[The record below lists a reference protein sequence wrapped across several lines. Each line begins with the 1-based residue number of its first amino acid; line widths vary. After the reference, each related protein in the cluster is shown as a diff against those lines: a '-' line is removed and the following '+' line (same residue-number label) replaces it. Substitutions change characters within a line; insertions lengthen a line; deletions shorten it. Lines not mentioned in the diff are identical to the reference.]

1 MSTQTRRPLREF
13 IPDAA
18 VNNSYVIFAESIATL
33 IVVWLFLAEGLNL
46 AETISSPILVGAA
59 SYELMVSMEWVE
71 HLSAT
76 LRRTIYGFVI
86 TMVVGTV
93 LGLVMGM
100 SDFWEEA
107 LQDYVIIGLALPA
120 LFAAVFAAMWFGV
133 SDTTPMV
140 AAAVISFPFLTQ
152 SVYKAAKDIDAG
164 LIQMTRAFDVSR
176 PRMIKRVIVQSILP
190 AWFGGSRYAFSICWK
205 ITTLAELVAASNGI
219 GFMIERQLELRSM
232 TGMIVWTLL
241 FTLVIII
248 FEYGILQQI
257 EKRVFAWRP
266 QPTISW

>member
-1 MSTQTRRPLREF
+1 VSTQTDRSLRNLVP
-13 IPDAA
+13 IAA
-18 VNNSYVIFAESIATL
+18 ISNSYVVFIESIVAFV
-33 IVVWLFLAEGLNL
+33 IVWLFFAEGLNL
-46 AETISSPILVGAA
+46 SGTISSPILVATA
-59 SYELMVSMEWVE
+59 IAELMVSMEWVE
-71 HLSAT
+71 HLWAT

-107 LQDYVIIGLALPA
+107 LQDYIIIGLALPA

-140 AAAVISFPFLTQ
+140 AGAIISFPFLTQ
-152 SVYKAAKDIDAG
+152 SVYEAAKDIDAG

-176 PRMIKRVIVQSILP
+176 SRMIKRVIVQSVLP

-205 ITTLAELVAASNGI
+205 ITTVAELIAASNGI

-232 TGMIVWTLL
+232 TGMLVWTLL
-241 FTLVIII
+241 FTFVIIV
-248 FEYGILQQI
+248 FEYGILQQF
-257 EKRVFAWRP
+257 EKRVFVWR
-266 QPTISW
+266 QEPTISW